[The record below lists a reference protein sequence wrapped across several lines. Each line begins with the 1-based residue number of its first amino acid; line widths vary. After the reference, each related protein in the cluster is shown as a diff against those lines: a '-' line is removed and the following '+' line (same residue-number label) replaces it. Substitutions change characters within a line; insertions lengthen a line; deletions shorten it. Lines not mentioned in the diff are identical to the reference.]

1 MQRLIRFWVHRVNP
15 QLATLIAAV
24 GTIGLLSCLVI
35 LLGLSWLFQEVLE
48 KEAFGFD
55 TTVLLAVHR
64 WSNPILDQVMLS
76 LTRLGDPEFVV
87 VIIVLS
93 LGLLLWRRQRT
104 EAKML
109 TIACLGA
116 LILNQGL
123 KLFFAK
129 PRPQLWTPLIVE
141 TSFSFPSGHALGS
154 LVLYGFLAYLLA
166 INYPRQS
173 HLDLRFCRLFSDG
186 DRGQSLIFRRSLGHG
201 CSGGLCR
208 WLSVADGLHHHAET
222 ANKKMIRYIWS
233 SIFEES

>member
-1 MQRLIRFWVHRVNP
+1 MQNLIYFWVRRVNL
-15 QLATLIAAV
+15 QLATLTTAV

-35 LLGLSWLFQEVLE
+35 LLSLGWLFQEVLE

-55 TTVLLAVHR
+55 TTLLLGVHQ
-64 WSNPILDQVMLS
+64 WSNPVLDQVMLS

-87 VIIVLS
+87 VVVALS

-109 TIACLGA
+109 AIACLGA

-141 TSFSFPSGHALGS
+141 KSFGFPSGHALGS

-166 INYPRQS
+166 VKYPKIHHWVYSFTIVLVIAIGVSRLYLGV
-173 HLDLRFCRLFSDG
+173 HWFTDVAAGYAVGFLWLMVCITMLRLQR
-186 DRGQSLIFRRSLGHG
+186 
-201 CSGGLCR
+201 
-208 WLSVADGLHHHAET
+208 
-222 ANKKMIRYIWS
+222 K
-233 SIFEES
+233 

>member
-1 MQRLIRFWVHRVNP
+1 MQNLIHFWVRRINP
-15 QLATLIAAV
+15 QLATLIAAI

-55 TTVLLAVHR
+55 TTVLLGVHR
-64 WSNPILDQVMLS
+64 WANPILDQVMLS

-87 VIIVLS
+87 VVVALS
-93 LGLLLWRRQRT
+93 LGLLLWRRQRI

-109 TIACLGA
+109 AIVCLGA

-141 TSFSFPSGHALGS
+141 KSFSFPSGHALGS

-166 INYPRQS
+166 VKYPKIAHWIYSLTIVLVIAIGISRLYLGVHWFTDVAAGCAVGFLWLMICITMLKLQ
-173 HLDLRFCRLFSDG
+173 LR
-186 DRGQSLIFRRSLGHG
+186 
-201 CSGGLCR
+201 
-208 WLSVADGLHHHAET
+208 
-222 ANKKMIRYIWS
+222 
-233 SIFEES
+233 

>member
-55 TTVLLAVHR
+55 TTVLLGVHR

-109 TIACLGA
+109 AIACLGA

-173 HLDLRFCRLFSDG
+173 HWVYGFAVFLVMAIGVSRLYLGVHWVTDVAAGYAVGFLWLMVCITMLRLQTKR
-186 DRGQSLIFRRSLGHG
+186 
-201 CSGGLCR
+201 
-208 WLSVADGLHHHAET
+208 
-222 ANKKMIRYIWS
+222 
-233 SIFEES
+233 

>member
-1 MQRLIRFWVHRVNP
+1 MQSLIRFWVHRVNP

-55 TTVLLAVHR
+55 TTVLLAVHQ
-64 WSNPILDQVMLS
+64 WSNPSLDQVMLS

-87 VIIVLS
+87 VVIILS

-109 TIACLGA
+109 AIACLGA

-166 INYPRQS
+166 VNYPRLS
-173 HLDLRFCRLFSDG
+173 HW
-186 DRGQSLIFRRSLGHG
+186 IY
-201 CSGGLCR
+201 
-208 WLSVADGLHHHAET
+208 SVAVFLVMAIGVSRLYLGVHWVTDVAAGYAVGFLWLMVCIT
-222 ANKKMIRYIWS
+222 MLRLQTKR
-233 SIFEES
+233 